1 MPVTDEHIETA
12 KTLAR
17 DYGTTRRVVFGSAVD
32 NPENARDLDL
42 AIEGVE
48 GGRSGSWQG
57 RSNALSLDIPVDVIP
72 LDPSPFTELVEKYG
86 REFQLRNPSTVEAG
100 TSVWAGADGGDRGG
114 NRISVGTWRRER
126 PTCEIRPRRQNLWG
140 TCTWESRTC

>member
-12 KTLAR
+12 KAIVH
-17 DYGTTRRVVFGSAVD
+17 DYGATRRVVFGSAVD
-32 NPENARDLDL
+32 DPENARDLDL

-48 GGRSGSWQG
+48 GWAIWELAGKIER
-57 RSNALSLDIPVDVIP
+57 SLDIPVDAIP
-72 LDPSPFTELVEKYG
+72 VDPSPFTEIIEKYG
-86 REFQLRNPSTVEAG
+86 REFQLRDSSTVEAG
-100 TSVWAGADGGDRGG
+100 TSVRAGADGGNRGG

-126 PTCEIRPRRQNLWG
+126 PICEIRPRRRNLWG